1 MKDVA
6 TQIIDIEL
14 GPHDIQALNGADAVA
29 ALFARLGYNT
39 DVRTLQTAN
48 NLGITAE
55 GTTRPIKKIELI
67 GEGNIKTLL
76 ATIDDLRNKFGE
88 QQTAIAN
95 GKPGPFGKLNR
106 EDLRLICFDLVTG
119 G

>member
-14 GPHDIQALNGADAVA
+14 GPHDIQALNGTDAVA

-55 GTTRPIKKIELI
+55 GTTRPIKRIELI
-67 GEGNIKTLL
+67 
-76 ATIDDLRNKFGE
+76 A
-88 QQTAIAN
+88 
-95 GKPGPFGKLNR
+95 GKPGLFGKLNR

>member
-29 ALFARLGYNT
+29 AFFARLGYNT
-39 DVRTLQTAN
+39 DARTLQTAN

-55 GTTRPIKKIELI
+55 GTSRPIKKIELI
-67 GEGNIKTLL
+67 ADQETLFQVYLLELTSVTISHTRAL
-76 ATIDDLRNKFGE
+76 ARTFRN
-88 QQTAIAN
+88 
-95 GKPGPFGKLNR
+95 
-106 EDLRLICFDLVTG
+106 
-119 G
+119 